1 MGKKK
6 RKKSSRALRDLP
18 VSRCTVHDSSV
29 VGAPFSSPPSLFLC
43 VKEIIAAADAGKET
57 NTRWH
62 PPSSLSLFLSF
73 FLVKRNRRRR
83 RTEQGPRLIPRN
95 SRNQNVNAEYSTS
108 VAASRNVFSVVLSG
122 KSGSRLVLYYKAN
135 IYLSQ
140 IAWTWSVV

>member
-1 MGKKK
+1 MHSA
-6 RKKSSRALRDLP
+6 RQQRR
-18 VSRCTVHDSSV
+18 RC
-29 VGAPFSSPPSLFLC
+29 SLFFPSVSFPLC
-43 VKEIIAAADAGKET
+43 KGDHRRSRRGKRDKYEMA
-57 NTRWH
+57 
-62 PPSSLSLFLSF
+62 SSLVSLSLFLSF

-83 RTEQGPRLIPRN
+83 RTEQGPRLIPRK